1 MIRSIPFA
9 VALALSLPASAQ
21 SAKDFAEANAR
32 TEVQPKDKLTSAYSH
47 AWEAF
52 NNQHHL
58 DDRDGCYD
66 KGTGELVQIL
76 EIDEAGKVTG
86 VFADKD
92 DGRARCWRSTYLGVV
107 FPQPPFAPFYYRM
120 KVQ

>member
-76 EIDEAGKVTG
+76 EIDEAGRVTG
-86 VFADKD
+86 FLPTRTTAA
-92 DGRARCWRSTYLGVV
+92 RAAGDRRTLVSSFPSRRLRRSIT
-107 FPQPPFAPFYYRM
+107 A
-120 KVQ
+120 